1 MNSSHCLFR
10 SLTAGSSHAARAG
23 DFIANLPKREHAKPE
38 RQLVAKDLMR
48 AAAGHAPWR
57 FIARIAIMHAL
68 YGKREP
74 PIGNPND
81 AQPAPKW
88 RNKPTRDPWRGEFH

>member
-1 MNSSHCLFR
+1 
-10 SLTAGSSHAARAG
+10 
-23 DFIANLPKREHAKPE
+23 
-38 RQLVAKDLMR
+38 MR